1 MSSSPTTPE
10 PSPSTGG
17 HATTDAAAH
26 PVAAASEVAATAD
39 TTVAG
44 DAAAVVVAAAG
55 ALDEAVVR
63 TVRDVHAGIAA
74 RVFRLTPG
82 SRPVQVVHDAV
93 SSRVYRAVSAG
104 LRAAA
109 TGGAALL
116 SATGRGEAW
125 LDGDPARSTAWS
137 IAHGVL
143 GERLDTGLHLPVRVR
158 VAGRDVAPTPDDLV
172 AAFPDARPRV
182 AVFLHGLTESERSW
196 DAPRGRRGS
205 DEAPPADTVV
215 LPDVVD
221 ELGWTPVRL
230 RYGTGGAIGANG
242 IETAQLLDA
251 LCAAWPA
258 DVDELALIGHS
269 MGGLVFRSAIAHGQ
283 REGHA
288 WVDRV
293 EHTVNLGTP
302 HLGSWLERVA
312 SRGTYAARNSR
323 LSPHLPELAAVGRII
338 DLRARGIKDLRYGAL
353 DDDSW
358 GDGVFDDGVG
368 DLDRPLPPPT
378 TDTPLLDGAV
388 HHLVAGRLRPSPSH
402 PLTKLFGDLLVHPA
416 SALGDDGRRQLHG
429 AQVEELTVDAD
440 HFAMMRHPR
449 VADHLRTWLA

>member
-1 MSSSPTTPE
+1 MSSSPAAPD
-10 PSPSTGG
+10 PSDAAD
-17 HATTDAAAH
+17 ATTDLVATATD
-26 PVAAASEVAATAD
+26 VAAD
-39 TTVAG
+39 PGPPTTG

-55 ALDEAVVR
+55 AIDEAIVT
-63 TVRDVHAGIAA
+63 TVRDVHAGIAG
-74 RVFRLTPG
+74 RVFRFTPG
-82 SRPVQVVHDAV
+82 SRPVQLVHDAV
-93 SSRVYRAVSAG
+93 TGGVYRAVSAG
-104 LRAAA
+104 LHAAA
-109 TGGAALL
+109 TGGAVLL
-116 SATGRGEAW
+116 SATGRGESW
-125 LDGDPARSTAWS
+125 LDDDPARSTAWS

-158 VAGRDVAPTPDDLV
+158 VTGRDVAPTPEDL
-172 AAFPDARPRV
+172 ATAFPDARTRV

-196 DAPRGRRGS
+196 DAPRGRRGP
-205 DEAPPADTVV
+205 DEPPPADAVV

-221 ELGWTPVRL
+221 DLGWTPVRL
-230 RYGTGGAIGANG
+230 RYGTGGAVGHNG
-242 IETAQLLDA
+242 EETAQLLDT
-251 LCAAWPA
+251 LCAAWPT
-258 DVDELALIGHS
+258 DVTELALIGHS

-312 SRGTYAARNSR
+312 SRATSTARNTR
-323 LSPHLPELAAVGRII
+323 LARHLPELAAIGRII

-353 DDDSW
+353 DDASW
-358 GDGVFDDGVG
+358 GEGGFDADGIG

-378 TDTPLLDGAV
+378 VDTPLLDGAV

-402 PLTKLFGDLLVHPA
+402 PLTRLFGDLLVHPA

-440 HFAMMRHPR
+440 HFAMMRHPD
-449 VADHLRTWLA
+449 VADHLRRWLA